1 MRARNVWAEVDLS
14 AIAHNVQVTRKVL
27 KPGTKIC
34 AVVKADAYGHGAVP
48 VATAALAA
56 GVNYLAV
63 SMTQEAL
70 ELREAG
76 IMAPILI
83 LGTMTE
89 EHEKALVDYNIT
101 QTVYDLAVAQELSAA
116 ALQENKVAK
125 VHLAVDTGMN
135 RIGCRPEEAA
145 DLAEAISKLPHVEL
159 EGMFS
164 HFASVDEMD
173 KSFAES
179 QYRKFMEADRA
190 IKDRGIQIPLVHID
204 NSAGITE
211 MKHTECDMVRQ
222 GITLYG
228 LWPSDDV
235 ERCLD
240 LKPALSLKAEVVF
253 VKDVPAGEK
262 IGYGCTYETKAPMKV
277 ATIPLGYADGY
288 SRALSNR
295 GYITIRGYKAPVVG
309 RICMDQFMVDVTN
322 VPGVHKGD
330 EAVIFGPGGVSLD
343 QLAKWVGTIPYE
355 LMCLLST
362 RVPRKYTY
370 TYTIKHYE
378 NNRF

>member
-164 HFASVDEMD
+164 HFSSADEMD

>member
-116 ALQENKVAK
+116 ALQENK
-125 VHLAVDTGMN
+125 
-135 RIGCRPEEAA
+135 AA

-164 HFASVDEMD
+164 HFASADEMD

>member
-1 MRARNVWAEVDLS
+1 
-14 AIAHNVQVTRKVL
+14 
-27 KPGTKIC
+27 
-34 AVVKADAYGHGAVP
+34 
-48 VATAALAA
+48 
-56 GVNYLAV
+56 
-63 SMTQEAL
+63 MT
-70 ELREAG
+70 
-76 IMAPILI
+76 
-83 LGTMTE
+83 
-89 EHEKALVDYNIT
+89 
-101 QTVYDLAVAQELSAA
+101 
-116 ALQENKVAK
+116 
-125 VHLAVDTGMN
+125 

-164 HFASVDEMD
+164 HFASADEMD

>member
-63 SMTQEAL
+63 SMTQ
-70 ELREAG
+70 EAG

-164 HFASVDEMD
+164 HFASADEMD

>member
-14 AIAHNVQVTRKVL
+14 AIAHNVQVTRKAL

-145 DLAEAISKLPHVEL
+145 NLAEAISKLPHVEL

-164 HFASVDEMD
+164 HFASADEMD

-343 QLAKWVGTIPYE
+343 QMAKWVGTIPYE

>member
-164 HFASVDEMD
+164 HFTSADEMD

>member
-164 HFASVDEMD
+164 HFVSADEMD

>member
-164 HFASVDEMD
+164 HFASADEMD
-173 KSFAES
+173 TSFAES

>member
-164 HFASVDEMD
+164 HFANADEMD